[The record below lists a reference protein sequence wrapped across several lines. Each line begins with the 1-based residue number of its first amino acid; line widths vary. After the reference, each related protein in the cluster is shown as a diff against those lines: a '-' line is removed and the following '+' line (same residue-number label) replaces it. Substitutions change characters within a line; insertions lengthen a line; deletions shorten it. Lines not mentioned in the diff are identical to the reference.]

1 MRPGAYVASFF
12 LHSVARISQRPA
24 QIQSMVDLIS
34 WWCMCQRH
42 AAILS
47 ILILIRAGI
56 GKHKA
61 CGEPLDSIVR
71 TGWRDGG
78 LEEPVPDIGWL
89 AGLNEQGPLWTLSLQ
104 QQEMANSDSL
114 MLTLIAPGMFPSRL
128 FSFVLATLLSI
139 FYKCY
144 SCWGPD
150 FSI

>member
-1 MRPGAYVASFF
+1 
-12 LHSVARISQRPA
+12 
-24 QIQSMVDLIS
+24 
-34 WWCMCQRH
+34 MCQRH
-42 AAILS
+42 AAILY

-78 LEEPVPDIGWL
+78 LEEPVPDTGWL

-104 QQEMANSDSL
+104 QQEMANSDTL
-114 MLTLIAPGMFPSRL
+114 MLTLIAPGMLPSHL
-128 FSFVLATLLSI
+128 FVFVLATLLSI

-144 SCWGPD
+144 SC
-150 FSI
+150 

>member
-1 MRPGAYVASFF
+1 MRPGAYAASFF
-12 LHSVARISQRPA
+12 SHSVARISQRPA
-24 QIQSMVDLIS
+24 QIQSVVDLIS

-42 AAILS
+42 AAILY

-71 TGWRDGG
+71 TGWKDGG
-78 LEEPVPDIGWL
+78 LEEPVPDTGWL

-104 QQEMANSDSL
+104 QQEMANSDTL
-114 MLTLIAPGMFPSRL
+114 MLTLIAPGMLPSCL
-128 FSFVLATLLSI
+128 FVFLLATLLSI